1 MGKDAAWSV
10 AGLGLKLEATRT
22 VVRRRGC
29 TEVIPSHQ
37 KSYPLYIRHW
47 AKWYWMYQARAD
59 W

>member
-29 TEVIPSHQ
+29 TEVVPSHQ
-37 KSYPLYIRHW
+37 KSYPTVY
-47 AKWYWMYQARAD
+47 
-59 W
+59 